1 MYLSEEMWYNSI
13 IIIYGVSI
21 IKKRRQ
27 KYTKREMLF
36 MNKMNSLRTELATDL
51 PEDVY
56 RRKNEELAFLE
67 DRFRQYKIQLKIF
80 KSKSIRTY
88 RG

>member
-1 MYLSEEMWYNSI
+1 
-13 IIIYGVSI
+13 
-21 IKKRRQ
+21 
-27 KYTKREMLF
+27 MLF

>member
-1 MYLSEEMWYNSI
+1 M
-13 IIIYGVSI
+13 
-21 IKKRRQ
+21 KRKRQ

-51 PEDVY
+51 PEDIR
-56 RRKNEELAFLE
+56 RRKTEELAFLE
-67 DRFRQYKIQLKIF
+67 ERFRQYKIQLKIF

>member
-1 MYLSEEMWYNSI
+1 M
-13 IIIYGVSI
+13 
-21 IKKRRQ
+21 KKRRQ

-36 MNKMNSLRTELATDL
+36 MNKMNSLRTELDTDL
-51 PEDVY
+51 PEDTR
-56 RRKNEELAFLE
+56 RRKTEELSFLE
-67 DRFRQYKIQLKIF
+67 ERFRQYKIQLKIF